1 MVQVLK
7 RLSAY
12 FYCSEKGQEPVRE
25 WLRSL
30 DPVDRKTIGEDIKNV
45 EFSWPADML
54 LVRSLGRDL
63 W

>member
-12 FYCSEKGQEPVRE
+12 FYRSEKGREPVRE

-45 EFSWPADML
+45 EFSWPVDMP
-54 LVRSLGRDL
+54 LVHSLGRDL